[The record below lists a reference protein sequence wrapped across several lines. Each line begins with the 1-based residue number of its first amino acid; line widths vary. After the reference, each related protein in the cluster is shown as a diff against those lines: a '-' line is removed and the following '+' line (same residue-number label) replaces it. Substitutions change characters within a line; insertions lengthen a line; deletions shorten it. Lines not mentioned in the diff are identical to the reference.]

1 MSNSTEKRVLTINPD
16 LFKVSKNNST
26 RKNNS
31 SSDKPSKIKIR
42 DPMKK
47 TSGNS
52 RTLKRNLLNYI
63 RKQQDRKAK
72 NIFQDNES
80 TGGRVKLT
88 DEIVE
93 NNDNSQFND
102 SMEYLMNLTKE
113 KEMREKM
120 EKTRNQTLKRHE
132 SVGQF
137 ESTLYNQSYKP
148 NGQNSQSPTTQSIGR
163 RPEDFG
169 NVPLN
174 LPSNISNKIH
184 PDANTNIV
192 PFQWKHYPPPTH
204 GCLKNGNLPT
214 YRVWK
219 NQTQRIHP
227 SHNNINGTTNGS
239 VPLNQKTV
247 DDIKNDKLQT
257 KLQEMQNR
265 INNIKNTNQNENNQI
280 IGGQRPH
287 EFGQRPH
294 EFDNND
300 KRDREAIK
308 TAQIKQMPHVLGK
321 DRRPGFVN
329 KQRKTIRR
337 TYNVGKSKRAPKVSV
352 LISNKT
358 IRKNVLTK
366 THLMHQVPIHEVK
379 KYLIKKGF
387 IRVGSIAPTDV
398 LRKMYESALLMCGEI
413 ENHNPDNL
421 LYNYMH
427 TEHDMSNK

>member
-1 MSNSTEKRVLTINPD
+1 MSNSTEKRVLTINPE

-72 NIFQDNES
+72 TIFQDNAS
-80 TGGRVKLT
+80 TGGRTKLT

-93 NNDNSQFND
+93 TNDNSQFND

-113 KEMREKM
+113 KEIREKM

-132 SVGQF
+132 TVDQF
-137 ESTLYNQSYKP
+137 ESTLYNQSHKP
-148 NGQNSQSPTTQSIGR
+148 N
-163 RPEDFG
+163 E
-169 NVPLN
+169 NVLLN

-184 PDANTNIV
+184 PDTNTNTV
-192 PFQWKHYPPPTH
+192 PFQWKHYPPPSH

-219 NQTQRIHP
+219 NQTQRIQP
-227 SHNNINGTTNGS
+227 SLQNNSNGTTNVS

-247 DDIKNDKLQT
+247 DDIKNEKLQA
-257 KLQEMQNR
+257 KLQEMQRR
-265 INNIKNTNQNENNQI
+265 INDIKQTSQNS
-280 IGGQRPH
+280 IGGQGSPNPSSH
-287 EFGQRPH
+287 D
-294 EFDNND
+294 FD
-300 KRDREAIK
+300 KQDRESMK
-308 TAQIKQMPHVLGK
+308 TAQIKQMPHVLGT